1 MAGTAKSE
9 KRADYA
15 STKERELGAWIKSVE
30 EGSPAWEAG
39 LEPGMRIETVNGKP
53 LRDIIDWRWEASD
66 DVAELTVFT
75 PDDGQV
81 YDCELLRE
89 PGQEWGVEFTD
100 VLFDGIRTCVNACQ
114 FCFMRM
120 LPEDARS
127 SLLLRDDDY
136 RLSFTQGN
144 FVTLTNMTDE
154 DVDRVITCRLEPMNV
169 SIHAVSPE
177 VRRKLIGPH
186 AQRGMDVLE
195 RLCEAGIEV
204 HGQVVLCAGIND
216 GEELHRTLEWV
227 EAHDTVTSI
236 AIVPMGYT
244 KYSKNFSR
252 SFSEDREASRAVV
265 GLLKPYQERA
275 RQRLNMT
282 RFQLS
287 DEFYVDADLPIPEA
301 EAYDGYP
308 QYYDGIGMLR
318 SFLDEARDVCE
329 SRASELRA
337 VADALDAQGARALV
351 VVGEAALKAV
361 QTFTQGWA
369 NVCGRDPA
377 ALPVQAVA
385 IRNDYYGGDVNVTGL
400 IVSCDLLA
408 QLPQELIGTF
418 VVLPEVMF
426 NFDKVTLDGD
436 TQAHILSEI
445 AARGGQGLV
454 AQPSPGTIV
463 DALAGAVAGDP
474 AGPSVVI
481 PELVDTP
488 LRSERAIRPAQRYR

>member
-195 RLCEAGIEV
+195 RLCAAGIEV

-275 RQRLNMT
+275 RQRLNM
-282 RFQLS
+282 RVLRGRRPAHS
-287 DEFYVDADLPIPEA
+287 RGRGLRRLPPVLRRHRNAA
-301 EAYDGYP
+301 ELPG
-308 QYYDGIGMLR
+308 R
-318 SFLDEARDVCE
+318 
-329 SRASELRA
+329 
-337 VADALDAQGARALV
+337 GARRV
-351 VVGEAALKAV
+351 REPC
-361 QTFTQGWA
+361 Q
-369 NVCGRDPA
+369 R
-377 ALPVQAVA
+377 
-385 IRNDYYGGDVNVTGL
+385 
-400 IVSCDLLA
+400 
-408 QLPQELIGTF
+408 
-418 VVLPEVMF
+418 
-426 NFDKVTLDGD
+426 
-436 TQAHILSEI
+436 
-445 AARGGQGLV
+445 AARGRGC
-454 AQPSPGTIV
+454 
-463 DALAGAVAGDP
+463 AGRARRACARGGGRGGAEGGADLHAGMGKRVRARP
-474 AGPSVVI
+474 CRAARAGRGHP
-481 PELVDTP
+481 
-488 LRSERAIRPAQRYR
+488 Q

>member
-30 EGSPAWEAG
+30 EGSPAWEVG

-195 RLCEAGIEV
+195 RLCAAGIEV

-227 EAHDTVTSI
+227 D
-236 AIVPMGYT
+236 
-244 KYSKNFSR
+244 
-252 SFSEDREASRAVV
+252 
-265 GLLKPYQERA
+265 KPYQERA

-337 VADALDAQGARALV
+337 VADAVDAQGERALV

-369 NVCGRDPA
+369 NVCGRDPG

-408 QLPQELIGTF
+408 QLPQEVTGTF

-445 AARGGQGLV
+445 AARGGHGLV
-454 AQPSPGTIV
+454 AQTSPGTIV
-463 DALAGAVAGDP
+463 DALAEAMGVTGTSDA
-474 AGPSVVI
+474 
-481 PELVDTP
+481 
-488 LRSERAIRPAQRYR
+488 